1 MRVLLQR
8 VSSAAVRVDDEV
20 VGEIRRGLVALVG
33 IGPADTP
40 AIVERMAR
48 KCVELRIFEDAA
60 GKMNRSLRDL
70 GNEPEGAGMLVVSQ
84 FTLYAD
90 VRKGR
95 RPSFTDAAPP
105 NLGQELVDHFAD
117 GRAIT
122 RSGGGN
128 WSVRCAHGR
137 QSRQR
142 RAGHDL
148 DRQRGAR
155 ARLTARISPATSGL
169 FGVSA

>member
-20 VGEIRRGLVALVG
+20 VGEISRGLVALVG
-33 IGPADTP
+33 IGPADTA
-40 AIVERMAR
+40 AIVERVAR
-48 KCVELRIFEDAA
+48 KCVELRIFEDDA
-60 GKMNRSLRDL
+60 GKMNRSLLDL

-105 NLGQELVDHFAD
+105 NLGQELVDHFTAAMRSHGVAVATGQFGAHMVVSLDND
-117 GRAIT
+117 GPVTIWIDSAEI
-122 RSGGGN
+122 
-128 WSVRCAHGR
+128 GR
-137 QSRQR
+137 
-142 RAGHDL
+142 D
-148 DRQRGAR
+148 
-155 ARLTARISPATSGL
+155 
-169 FGVSA
+169 